1 MKTLQYVSYLL
12 LGAATC
18 LACSDGVNGTNGSLE
33 STLTAPTQHCG
44 GNLANAPTCPDGFEC
59 VPDPAS
65 HLPFGD
71 VGGICQAAGDDDSDD
86 DGAEEGPQHCGGNLA
101 NAPTCPDG
109 FECVP
114 DPASHLPFGD
124 VGGICQV
131 AADDD
136 SDDDGAEEGP
146 QHCGG
151 NIANAPT
158 CPDGFECVPDPASHL
173 PFGDVG
179 GICQVAA
186 PTGPDDSGCGDSASH
201 D

>member
-71 VGGICQAAGDDDSDD
+71 VGGICQ
-86 DGAEEGPQHCGGNLA
+86 
-101 NAPTCPDG
+101 
-109 FECVP
+109 
-114 DPASHLPFGD
+114 
-124 VGGICQV
+124 
-131 AADDD
+131 
-136 SDDDGAEEGP
+136 
-146 QHCGG
+146 
-151 NIANAPT
+151 
-158 CPDGFECVPDPASHL
+158 
-173 PFGDVG
+173 
-179 GICQVAA
+179 VAA